1 MLSKVLLLML
11 PLAAA
16 AQPATFQAHVLAEDL
31 RGGYQV
37 AVADVNGDGR
47 ADLIAL
53 AQYMDQL
60 FWFENP
66 GWERHV
72 LATGLKDMI
81 NCEVIEPGREIIIA
95 SGFNSDA
102 SKSEGIVSV
111 LRPGT
116 DVRQPWTATE
126 IDRLPTS
133 HRLRLARIDRGRPVA
148 VNAPLTNARAEAPEY
163 REPTPLVYYRPGEWK
178 RVMISEEP
186 VGVEHGILITDW
198 DGDGLDDLLTA
209 SFAGIHVYSPD
220 KGKWKRA
227 QIAAGDPT
235 AWPKSGSSDLALGRL
250 GKTRFLAAIEPWH
263 GNQVAVYR
271 QVGGKWARQVIDSSF
286 SNGHALATADL
297 NGDGR
302 DEIIAGYRARGNT
315 YIYTAGES
323 GEQWTRTT
331 LDEGMASASCAA
343 ADLNGDGRVDIAC
356 IDGTRLKWYE
366 NRGGK

>member
-1 MLSKVLLLML
+1 MLPLLLML

-16 AQPATFQAHVLAEDL
+16 AQPATFRVHVLAEDL

-37 AVADVNGDGR
+37 AVADVNGDGK

-66 GWERHV
+66 GWQRHV

-81 NCEVIEPGREIIIA
+81 NCEVVEPGREIIIA
-95 SGFNSDA
+95 SGFNSQA
-102 SKSEGIVSV
+102 GRSEGVVSV
-111 LRPGT
+111 LRAGT
-116 DVRQPWTATE
+116 DVRQPWAATE

-133 HRLRLARIDRGRPVA
+133 HRLRLARIDGGRPVV
-148 VNAPLTNARAEAPEY
+148 VNAPLTSARAEAPDY
-163 REPTPLVYYRPGEWK
+163 RAPTPLLYYRPDDWR
-178 RVMISEEP
+178 RVVVSEEV
-186 VGVEHGILITDW
+186 VGVEHGILVTDW
-198 DGDGLDDLLTA
+198 DADGLDDILTA

-220 KGKWKRA
+220 KGKWKRT

-250 GKTRFLAAIEPWH
+250 GKTRFLTAIEPWH
-263 GNQVAVYR
+263 GNQVVVYR
-271 QVGGKWARQVIDSSF
+271 QVGDRWAREVIDDSF

-302 DEIIAGYRARGNT
+302 DEIVAGYRARGNT
-315 YIYTAGES
+315 YIYAAGGS